1 MLIVSIHLFTPI
13 KNYCKF
19 VIKMLQWKQMLF
31 RGIIME
37 KEKIQRINELAKKE
51 FLTEEE
57 KQEQKQLRQEYIDEY
72 KASLKAQLD
81 NTYIVEQDGTK
92 TKLKKKEN

>member
-1 MLIVSIHLFTPI
+1 
-13 KNYCKF
+13 
-19 VIKMLQWKQMLF
+19 
-31 RGIIME
+31 ME
-37 KEKIQRINELAKKE
+37 KEKIQRINELAKKD

-81 NTYIVEQDGTK
+81 NTYIMNEDGTK
-92 TKLKKKEN
+92 TKLQKKNQE